1 MICNDNELSHKI
13 LFGSSENREIRG
25 QTFILDLFS
34 FLVISHSKLRV
45 EIELRR
51 AQLTGREFPTRTLSV
66 CAAGS

>member
-1 MICNDNELSHKI
+1 MTEDALYYQDINI
-13 LFGSSENREIRG
+13 IIIQMGSPPEADKPCYDAACGE
-25 QTFILDLFS
+25 
-34 FLVISHSKLRV
+34 VRV